1 MAVETVVAVRA
12 FDHAVVPVMDLWR
25 AERFYTEILDGAIF
39 QKVGMTFR
47 PPDVHEAFERPVGAF
62 VKLGQSHLGL
72 FLEQRTPVQP
82 PAALEQGYPCLGL
95 AVAETSFPA
104 VVARVRAA
112 GVPTTPERTLRYGT
126 VELRGVRCTDTE
138 GNCLELVADPLG
150 AHHDDH
156 SMVGLSHMRLEAVD
170 LAATADFYTDL
181 LGMQRVDRGPDWVA
195 LQLAN
200 RQLWIIQ
207 QVTSLSPAT
216 VGPHYGRH
224 FAFHVDDEA
233 FHTIVER
240 VRGAGIEEGD
250 ALARNVPGELATYF
264 YDPNG
269 LWLQLL
275 NQSSTQFAMG
285 REWLR
290 YAAV

>member
-1 MAVETVVAVRA
+1 
-12 FDHAVVPVMDLWR
+12 VPVMDLWR
-25 AERFYTEILDGAIF
+25 AERFYTEVLDGAIF

-47 PPDVHEAFERPVGAF
+47 PPDVHEAFVRPVGAF
-62 VKLGQSHLGL
+62 VKLGRSHLGL
-72 FLEQRTPVQP
+72 FLEQQTPVQP
-82 PAALEQGYPCLGL
+82 PAALEQGYPCVGL
-95 AVAETSFPA
+95 AMAEASFPA

-112 GVPTTPERTLRYGT
+112 GVPVTAERTVRYGAI
-126 VELRGVRCTDTE
+126 ELRGVRCTDTE

-150 AHHDDH
+150 DLHGQ
-156 SMVGLSHMRLEAVD
+156 SVGGLSHLRLEAVD
-170 LAATADFYTDL
+170 LAATADFYTRL
-181 LGMQRVDRGPDWVA
+181 LGMEGVDQGPDWVA
-195 LQLAN
+195 LRLAN

-207 QVTSLSPAT
+207 QVAALSPAT

-233 FHTIVER
+233 FHTIVGR
-240 VRGAGIEEGD
+240 VRAAGIEEGD
-250 ALARNVPGELATYF
+250 ALARHVPGELATYF

-275 NQSSTQFAMG
+275 NQNSTHFATG
-285 REWLR
+285 RQWFR